1 MKNNKTLC
9 DMMIDMYEKYGYYKE
24 TIITFTLKG
33 IDGSE
38 KIKAIM
44 ESLRGKTIEEIDG
57 DKVLASRDYTKDE
70 RKLADGTADKM
81 NMPKSNVL
89 YYELENNGW
98 FCVRPSGTE
107 PKIKIYMGIKENTE
121 EKANAK
127 LQSVKAEIE
136 TLLNEMM

>member
-1 MKNNKTLC
+1 
-9 DMMIDMYEKYGYYKE
+9 MIVQELYQ
-24 TIITFTLKG
+24 
-33 IDGSE
+33 
-38 KIKAIM
+38 
-44 ESLRGKTIEEIDG
+44 
-57 DKVLASRDYTKDE
+57 
-70 RKLADGTADKM
+70 KM

-127 LQSVKAEIE
+127 LQLVKSEIE
-136 TLLNEMM
+136 KILNEMM